1 MRSDYRDNAIADKSK
16 KFAVRCI
23 FLYKDLSERGHE
35 YILSRQFVRSGTSIG
50 ANVREG
56 LRAQSKA
63 DFIAKLNI
71 ALKEASETEYWLEL
85 LKETGYITQSEA
97 DSLLD
102 DCSQLISILFSIIKS
117 TRQNLTEQ
125 G

>member
-23 FLYKDLSERGHE
+23 LLYKDLSERGHE

-56 LRAQSKA
+56 LRAQS
-63 DFIAKLNI
+63 
-71 ALKEASETEYWLEL
+71 
-85 LKETGYITQSEA
+85 
-97 DSLLD
+97 
-102 DCSQLISILFSIIKS
+102 
-117 TRQNLTEQ
+117 
-125 G
+125 